1 MGTISVQWVTDA
13 LGKPDWAA
21 LLGAAWRI
29 GGHAMSHVYGQR
41 LVKKKNTICVAQA
54 PSGATSS
61 LFFIHVI
68 HCHLRLQTPK
78 PPRLQ
83 ARRAL
88 ELALQA
94 QTGEGGSRGMT
105 PEAIIIL

>member
-41 LVKKKNTICVAQA
+41 LVKKKHDLCRAGAKWRNVFTVFHTCHPLSP
-54 PSGATSS
+54 PSPNPQTSEAASAARAGTRAAGAD
-61 LFFIHVI
+61 
-68 HCHLRLQTPK
+68 
-78 PPRLQ
+78 
-83 ARRAL
+83 
-88 ELALQA
+88 
-94 QTGEGGSRGMT
+94 RGRWQPWDDT
-105 PEAIIIL
+105 